1 MTTIA
6 SSFFPE
12 AAKQQ
17 FHEAKPTEIVAA
29 ERDNQFDIVRI
40 VSKYIFF
47 YSKEIEIVRN
57 ANFLDG

>member
-6 SSFFPE
+6 SLFFPK
-12 AAKQQ
+12 AVKQQ
-17 FHEAKPTEIVAA
+17 FHEVEPRKIVAA